1 MTTLPCVEIEP
12 NQQPANASVILL
24 HGIGA
29 DGHDFEPL
37 PPELGLPDTAG
48 VRFVFPHAP
57 SRPVTVNAGMQMPS
71 WYDILEMQIDR
82 KVDTQQLRVSS
93 AQVHEL
99 IDRERERGV
108 AAERIIVAG
117 FSQGG
122 AVAIEAALT
131 YPETLAGLMVLSS
144 YFATADS
151 IRPSGANDE
160 LPVLVCHGTADPV
173 VPHLLG
179 ERAAR
184 QLEERGHPVTL
195 RTFPME
201 HGVCPQEI
209 AVIGQWLTRWLN
221 LTS

>member
-12 NQQPANASVILL
+12 QQQPADASVILL

-37 PPELGLPDTAG
+37 PPELGLPATAR

-82 KVDTQQLRVSS
+82 KVDVAQLRSS
-93 AQVHEL
+93 AEQVLEL
-99 IDRERERGV
+99 VERERARGI
-108 AAERIIVAG
+108 AAERIVLAG

-131 YPETLAGLMVLSS
+131 CPHRLAGMMVLSS

-151 IRPSGANDE
+151 IEPSGANDE
-160 LPVLVCHGTADPV
+160 LPALVCHGTADPV
-173 VPHLLG
+173 VPQVLG
-179 ERAAR
+179 QKAAR
-184 QLEERGHPVTL
+184 TLEERGHPVTW

-201 HGVCPQEI
+201 HGVCPEEI
-209 AVIGQWLTRWLN
+209 ALIGQWLTRRLN
-221 LTS
+221 LTV